1 MKYNKN
7 DSIKL
12 KRLSASAVYTS
23 SMNDIML
30 KLNDKVI
37 ISEYSDAILEICI
50 ASEDNLNV
58 WPISKYIQRILSG
71 IVISKFE

>member
-30 KLNDKVI
+30 KLNDKLI

-50 ASEDNLNV
+50 ARADNLNV